1 MTNGKYSSNQNS
13 DDTKTFEDRDYFVHG
28 PNVYTRGEYVFL
40 LRQLGHTE
48 EQIKKRTEYPS
59 KISPFWIDLL
69 KEGYKQWIIMMERD
83 GRLNEAQE
91 KLSLSL
97 FYNNSSPYSHH
108 YRNTNIIVYTLAKDK
123 EHAVR
128 NADKKRVEQ
137 FLSKA
142 WLAHMEEW
150 GSSKLREKDD
160 W

>member
-40 LRQLGHTE
+40 LRQLGNTE

-69 KEGYKQWIIMMERD
+69 KEGYKQWIVMMERD
-83 GRLNEAQE
+83 GTLNEAQE
-91 KLSLSL
+91 KFNISL
-97 FYNNSSPYSHH
+97 FYNNSTPYSHH
-108 YRNTNIIVYTLAKDK
+108 YRNTNIIVYTLAKDM

-150 GSSKLREKDD
+150 PTEYRKDGEF
-160 W
+160 